1 MRSFRGLTM
10 GLLSGISFGLIPLFC
25 LPLLDAGMPYISV
38 LFFRFVIASAALAVV
53 IVCRGGTLNITR
65 SEAVSILPLGA
76 MYAVSSIFLLWGYTY
91 IAASIATPIHF
102 LYPVI
107 VASVM
112 GSFFG
117 ERITFRTLFA
127 VAMALAGVFVL
138 SMDKPGGGYV
148 SLWGITIVV
157 ISAIAYAL
165 YIVAVRHSKA
175 SNIDP
180 LKLAF
185 YVMLIACAIIYVWAL
200 ISNGGVGVIASWWN
214 FLLLLGLAIVPTV
227 VSNLALMD
235 AVRLIGSTSSAILGA
250 MEPLTAVAIGT
261 LIFGE
266 PFTGDLLGGVILIIA
281 AVTIVILGGR
291 MKRAWDKMTR
301 KFSTF
306 ER

>member
-25 LPLLDAGMPYISV
+25 LPLLDEGMPYISV

-53 IVCRGGTLNITR
+53 IVCRGGTLKITR

-91 IAASIATPIHF
+91 VAASIATPIHF

-112 GSFFG
+112 GAFFG

-138 SMDKPGGGYV
+138 SMDKPHGGHI

-165 YIVAVRHSKA
+165 YIVSVRHSRAAKM
-175 SNIDP
+175 DT
-180 LKLAF
+180 LKLTF

-200 ISNGGVGVIASWWN
+200 ILSGGVGVITSWWN

-266 PFTGDLLGGVILIIA
+266 PFNGELLGGVLLIIA
-281 AVTIVILGGR
+281 AVAIVILGGT
-291 MKRAWDKMTR
+291 MKRWGSIVLR
-301 KFSTF
+301 KISTF
-306 ER
+306 V